1 MKYEESHGSTTF
13 KTILI
18 LSKIQAWTVFPLPP
32 PNVQRVP
39 HSQSTNYCTGESQ
52 PPTPSFPPTVEVG
65 LAAVQGSAPPRRQP
79 DSSHTGCVA
88 ARSEEA
94 LMITTEAE
102 PGTHRTER
110 PTQKPGRSRGNGGEN
125 EFLCFS
131 DVMLAA
137 V

>member
-1 MKYEESHGSTTF
+1 MDSVS
-13 KTILI
+13 L
-18 LSKIQAWTVFPLPP
+18 LP
-32 PNVQRVP
+32 PNVQGVP

-52 PPTPSFPPTVEVG
+52 PPHTVLSSHRQGRIGRSSGLCTPPPT
-65 LAAVQGSAPPRRQP
+65 SRRQP
-79 DSSHTGCVA
+79 DSSHIGCVA
-88 ARSEEA
+88 AMSEEA
-94 LMITTEAE
+94 LMIATEAE

-125 EFLCFS
+125 ECLCFS